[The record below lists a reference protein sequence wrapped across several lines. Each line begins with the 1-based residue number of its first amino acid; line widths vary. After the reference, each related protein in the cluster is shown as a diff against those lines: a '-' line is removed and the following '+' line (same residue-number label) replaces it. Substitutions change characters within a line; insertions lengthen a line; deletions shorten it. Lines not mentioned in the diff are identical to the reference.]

1 MTIFSFWNDKKTIPA
16 YLNLCVETWKR
27 FIPNHE
33 IKILDVDEFLSCT
46 ELKGSELWKL
56 LTSGKCSWAVI
67 SDFIRMEILSKYGGV
82 WMDIDTIVTGE
93 SFAKDIIDKADLGIN
108 TVFGNEG
115 GVFSAFIISGAESEF
130 LKHARERQH
139 EKIMNLNEVKDNVGW
154 DYLCYSVILP
164 YFRSHRNEFNVIDA
178 SRFLPEKRFLSTDS
192 WHQYRDF
199 YFTQRMKLSDI
210 PQTPIIV
217 LHNSWTPAEYKRST
231 VEEIMSKDC
240 TMSNILREL
249 TQ

>member
-1 MTIFSFWNDKKTIPA
+1 MNVKLTIGVIGTQNTGKST
-16 YLNLCVETWKR
+16 
-27 FIPNHE
+27 FI
-33 IKILDVDEFLSCT
+33 
-46 ELKGSELWKL
+46 
-56 LTSGKCSWAVI
+56 
-67 SDFIRMEILSKYGGV
+67 
-82 WMDIDTIVTGE
+82 
-93 SFAKDIIDKADLGIN
+93 KDIIDKADLGIN